1 MVERVISA
9 GAGITAVGTDFL
21 AGSAVFIAL
30 VAIAAAHKGITGFAR
45 QLVVIAGCCCG
56 RAGMAAIQDSASGT
70 SGVAPPITRLTFA
83 GTVPTAVA
91 VLRAAGRV
99 FAAHTLSFGSVLA
112 VYLFALAVFQR
123 IAGCASR
130 TSVRIG
136 TLCAVCGAITAFCA
150 VACRYRIVFVL
161 TAAACRIDRIRRC
174 AMRTC
179 GCVAFAAWTVLHT
192 ARDAVVAADGCC
204 RFVTVVAYTFVACA
218 VRSRCPFERRISFRT
233 RGFIA
238 LFGACFRCGR
248 GCVASPAGSTAVA
261 FTVHEI
267 TVRTAVLQDVF
278 SAAVAVSDRADF
290 QTVVGA

>member
-21 AGSAVFIAL
+21 AGSAVFTAL
-30 VAIAAAHKGITGFAR
+30 VATAAAHKGITGFAR
-45 QLVVIAGCCCG
+45 QRITFASACSGWTFGATPMFNGIA
-56 RAGMAAIQDSASGT
+56 RYMSQ
-70 SGVAPPITRLTFA
+70 PITRLTFA

-99 FAAHTLSFGSVLA
+99 FAAHTLSFGSVRA

-161 TAAACRIDRIRRC
+161 TAAACRIGRIRRC

-192 ARDAVVAADGCC
+192 ARDAVVAVDGCC
-204 RFVTVVAYTFVACA
+204 RFVTVVAFTFVACA
-218 VRSRCPFERRISFRT
+218 VRSRCPFERRISLRT

-248 GCVASPAGSTAVA
+248 GCVASPAGLTAVA

-267 TVRTAVLQDVF
+267 TVRTAVWQDVF